1 MGLQPKSFK
10 KGQKNHSFDIFSH
23 LPLEITIIILSEG
36 KDLQI
41 LLFCSVL
48 EKKCPGP
55 TRAGIVKNGRL
66 LDPRSLL
73 SAALVSRKWLQLC
86 RSDAVLRSK
95 VRRQLRKERRERVDP
110 IDSRVRVLR
119 DTQKVHRPFAVRNGQ
134 FEVRR
139 LVDQSHP
146 LQSSQ
151 FWSKSAPEIRQ
162 PVAGAFRACKKPLAT
177 RSKPTR
183 SVSDPQLSSTT
194 RCLRF

>member
-1 MGLQPKSFK
+1 MESFCSLLCAMGLQPKSFK

-23 LPLEITIIILSEG
+23 LPLEITIIIL
-36 KDLQI
+36 
-41 LLFCSVL
+41 
-48 EKKCPGP
+48 
-55 TRAGIVKNGRL
+55 RL

-162 PVAGAFRACKKPLAT
+162 PVAGAFRACKKPLTT